1 MAHLQSVSSEDVRA
15 QLTALRRV
23 AAVRNE
29 DSRGCRRKCSRSPCV
44 VAGLWLGL
52 GKGTGPQDP
61 ARLRQDGRLQ
71 RCLGR
76 LEIRDVDA
84 RGFADLAWWCGRLA
98 VQDGPLARSLCR
110 TCVEL
115 SP

>member
-1 MAHLQSVSSEDVRA
+1 MPGPRALEWRPKGGQDVAETPEQLVAHLESVSSEDVRA

-29 DSRGCRRKCSRSPCV
+29 
-44 VAGLWLGL
+44 
-52 GKGTGPQDP
+52 DP

-84 RGFADLAWWCGRLA
+84 RGFADLAWSCARLA
-98 VQDGPLARSLCR
+98 VQDGPLVRSLSR